1 MSFVGLLRTTIN
13 ERLDLFGT
21 PHLRDERADLVL
33 YLHEAAQT
41 TLHNGG
47 KVEQPQCVTGGGSVK
62 DHH

>member
-1 MSFVGLLRTTIN
+1 MDLLVP
-13 ERLDLFGT
+13 

-33 YLHEAAQT
+33 YLHEAPQA

-47 KVEQPQCVTGGGSVK
+47 KVEQPQCVTSWGSVK